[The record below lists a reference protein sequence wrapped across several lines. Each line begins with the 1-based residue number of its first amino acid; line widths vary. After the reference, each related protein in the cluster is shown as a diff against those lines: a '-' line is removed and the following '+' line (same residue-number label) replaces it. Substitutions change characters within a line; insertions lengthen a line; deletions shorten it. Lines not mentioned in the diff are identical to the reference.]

1 MTTRRL
7 LIKKSLIACIP
18 VLLIICSCVQ
28 AMAGDVQLAWDA
40 NENINVSGYKVYV
53 GSSSRTYNAPTPIPN
68 QTSYIVTGLP
78 AGTWYFSVTATDA
91 SGNESGFSN
100 EVVKTVSGA
109 SVPCDVNGDSSV
121 NSVDLQSLTNVIL
134 LVAPSSGTYDINH
147 DSNVNAVD
155 LQVLNNVVI
164 GAGSCP

>member
-1 MTTRRL
+1 MTTRQPN
-7 LIKKSLIACIP
+7 IKRFFIACIP
-18 VLLIICSCVQ
+18 ALLIICSSVQ
-28 AMAGDVQLAWDA
+28 AMAADVTLAWDPSA
-40 NENINVSGYKVYV
+40 SPNITGYKVYV
-53 GSSSRTYNAPTPIPN
+53 GSSSRTYSAPTPIPN

-100 EVVKTVSGA
+100 EVVKTVGGA
-109 SVPCDVNGDSSV
+109 TVPCDISGDSSV
-121 NSVDLQSLTNVIL
+121 NAVDLQLLTNVIL
-134 LVAPSSGTYDINH
+134 LVAPGSSTYDINR
-147 DSNVNAVD
+147 DSYVNAVD